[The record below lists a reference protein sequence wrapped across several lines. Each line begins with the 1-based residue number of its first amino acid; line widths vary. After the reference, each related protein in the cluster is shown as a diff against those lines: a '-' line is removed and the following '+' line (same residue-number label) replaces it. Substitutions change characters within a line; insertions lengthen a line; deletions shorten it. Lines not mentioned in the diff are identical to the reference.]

1 MKNAV
6 KSLSGA
12 LALVGAFA
20 VQAQSA
26 TEMPSREGTA
36 PPPSLSSAT
45 TPQTGQ
51 NPAPVS
57 TGVTTTPGNESLSA
71 SKLQQEKQSNGTAR
85 PVPSAAA
92 TDPAPS
98 PGAAASSTK
107 APPAMT
113 PSASEVSGKPSGQ
126 DLKPA
131 EVGRQS
137 RLPDMRMWQLSVGQL
152 ELDKGFLTA
161 MVDAGK
167 RIKIPVPAYLIQHPR
182 GLVLFDTGMNVEVSD
197 GNCANYWG
205 QGLCGAFTA
214 IQSRDEVIDRQ
225 LRNLGFTPEDVTH
238 VVYSH
243 FHLDHAGNIRM
254 FPKARH
260 VVQKAELKTA
270 WWPEKFQ
277 RAAYVLKD
285 YDGTRDYDFVQLEGD
300 FDLFGDGSLLLLD
313 TQGHTQGHQSLQVN
327 LKNTGTVLLAADAVY
342 TAENEAGVIPGIT
355 WNTNASMRAIDR
367 LKQIRDATQGA
378 LWYSHDPGQHAERM
392 KVKVYD

>member
-26 TEMPSREGTA
+26 TESPSRGGAT
-36 PPPSLSSAT
+36 PPPSPSSPAT
-45 TPQTGQ
+45 
-51 NPAPVS
+51 VS

-71 SKLQQEKQSNGTAR
+71 SKLQQEKQAN
-85 PVPSAAA
+85 
-92 TDPAPS
+92 
-98 PGAAASSTK
+98 GAARASSTG
-107 APPAMT
+107 AAPAMT
-113 PSASEVSGKPSGQ
+113 PAASDVSGKPSGQ

-131 EVGRQS
+131 TVDRQA
-137 RLPDMRMWQLSVGQL
+137 RLPDMRMWQLTVGQL

-182 GLVLFDTGMNVEVSD
+182 GLVLFDTGMNVDVSD

-214 IQSRDEVIDRQ
+214 IQGRDEVIDRQ

-243 FHLDHAGNIRM
+243 FHLDHAGNIKM
-254 FPKARH
+254 FPKAKH

-378 LWYSHDPGQHAERM
+378 LWYSHDPVQHAERM

>member
-12 LALVGAFA
+12 LALVSAFA

-26 TEMPSREGTA
+26 TEVPSRGAATS
-36 PPPSLSSAT
+36 PPTQSNSA

-51 NPAPVS
+51 TPAPAS
-57 TGVTTTPGNESLSA
+57 TGVTTTPGNESLST
-71 SKLQQEKQSNGTAR
+71 SKLQQEKQSNGTAA
-85 PVPSAAA
+85 PSAAA
-92 TDPAPS
+92 PS
-98 PGAAASSTK
+98 TTTTGA
-107 APPAMT
+107 PAMT
-113 PSASEVSGKPSGQ
+113 PSLSDMSGKPSGQ
-126 DLKPA
+126 DLKTA
-131 EVGRQS
+131 AVDRQA

-161 MVDAGK
+161 MVDVGK

-214 IQSRDEVIDRQ
+214 IQGRDEVIDRQ
-225 LRNLGFTPEDVTH
+225 LRNLGFTPDDVTH

-243 FHLDHAGNIRM
+243 FHLDHAGNIKM

-378 LWYSHDPGQHAERM
+378 LWYSHDPAQHAERT
-392 KVKVYD
+392 KIKVYD

>member
-12 LALVGAFA
+12 LALVGAFS

-26 TEMPSREGTA
+26 TETPSRGGTA
-36 PPPSLSSAT
+36 PPPSQSSAT

-71 SKLQQEKQSNGTAR
+71 SKLQQEKRSNGAA
-85 PVPSAAA
+85 PVPSSAA
-92 TDPAPS
+92 PASSPPS
-98 PGAAASSTK
+98 AGAGSSTK
-107 APPAMT
+107 AAPAMT
-113 PSASEVSGKPSGQ
+113 PSASEVSGKPSAQ

-131 EVGRQS
+131 AVDRQS

-214 IQSRDEVIDRQ
+214 IQGRDEVIDRQ

-243 FHLDHAGNIRM
+243 FHLDHAGNIKM

-378 LWYSHDPGQHAERM
+378 LWYSHDPAQHAERT
-392 KVKVYD
+392 KIKVYD

>member
-12 LALVGAFA
+12 LALVSAFA

-26 TEMPSREGTA
+26 TEVPSRGAATS
-36 PPPSLSSAT
+36 PPTQSNSA

-51 NPAPVS
+51 TPAPAS
-57 TGVTTTPGNESLSA
+57 TGVTTTPGNESLST
-71 SKLQQEKQSNGTAR
+71 SKLQQEKQSNGTAA
-85 PVPSAAA
+85 PSAAA
-92 TDPAPS
+92 PS
-98 PGAAASSTK
+98 TTTTGA
-107 APPAMT
+107 PAMT
-113 PSASEVSGKPSGQ
+113 PSLSDMSGKPSGQ
-126 DLKPA
+126 DLKTA
-131 EVGRQS
+131 AVDRQA

-161 MVDAGK
+161 MVDVGK

-214 IQSRDEVIDRQ
+214 IQGRDEVIDRQ
-225 LRNLGFTPEDVTH
+225 LRNLGFTPDDVTH

-243 FHLDHAGNIRM
+243 FHLDHAGNIKM

-285 YDGTRDYDFVQLEGD
+285 YDGTRD
-300 FDLFGDGSLLLLD
+300 
-313 TQGHTQGHQSLQVN
+313 
-327 LKNTGTVLLAADAVY
+327 
-342 TAENEAGVIPGIT
+342 
-355 WNTNASMRAIDR
+355 
-367 LKQIRDATQGA
+367 
-378 LWYSHDPGQHAERM
+378 
-392 KVKVYD
+392 

>member
-26 TEMPSREGTA
+26 TETPSRGATT
-36 PPPSLSSAT
+36 PPPAQSSAT
-45 TPQTGQ
+45 TPKTGQ
-51 NPAPVS
+51 NPAPAS

-71 SKLQQEKQSNGTAR
+71 SKLQQEKQANGTAR
-85 PVPSAAA
+85 NSSSPAA
-92 TDPAPS
+92 
-98 PGAAASSTK
+98 GSSTG
-107 APPAMT
+107 ASPAMT
-113 PSASEVSGKPSGQ
+113 PSASEVSGKPSAR

-131 EVGRQS
+131 AVDRQS

-161 MVDAGK
+161 MVDTGK

-214 IQSRDEVIDRQ
+214 IQGRDEVIDRQ

-243 FHLDHAGNIRM
+243 FHLDHAGNIKM

-285 YDGTRDYDFVQLEGD
+285 YDDTRDYDFVQLEGD

-378 LWYSHDPGQHAERM
+378 LWYSHDPAQHAERT
-392 KVKVYD
+392 KIKVYD

>member
-20 VQAQSA
+20 VQAQSTTGTPPA
-26 TEMPSREGTA
+26 DGTA
-36 PPPSLSSAT
+36 APPSQSSAT
-45 TPQTGQ
+45 PPRTGQ

-71 SKLQQEKQSNGTAR
+71 SKLQQEKQGNGAAAR
-85 PVPSAAA
+85 NASPSAA
-92 TDPAPS
+92 T
-98 PGAAASSTK
+98 SSTS
-107 APPAMT
+107 AAPAMT
-113 PSASEVSGKPSGQ
+113 PSVSEMSGKPSGQ
-126 DLKPA
+126 DLKTA
-131 EVGRQS
+131 SADRQA

-214 IQSRDEVIDRQ
+214 IQGRDEVIDRQ
-225 LRNLGFTPEDVTH
+225 LRSLGFTPEDVTH

-243 FHLDHAGNIRM
+243 FHLDHAGNIEM

-378 LWYSHDPGQHAERM
+378 LWYSHDPAQHAERM

>member
-12 LALVGAFA
+12 LALVSAFA

-26 TEMPSREGTA
+26 TEVPSRGAATS
-36 PPPSLSSAT
+36 PPTQSNSAT
-45 TPQTGQ
+45 SQTGQ
-51 NPAPVS
+51 TPAPAS
-57 TGVTTTPGNESLSA
+57 TGVTTTPGNESLST
-71 SKLQQEKQSNGTAR
+71 SKLQQEKQSNGTAA
-85 PVPSAAA
+85 PSAAA
-92 TDPAPS
+92 PS
-98 PGAAASSTK
+98 TTTTGA
-107 APPAMT
+107 PAMT
-113 PSASEVSGKPSGQ
+113 PSLSDMSGKPSGQ
-126 DLKPA
+126 DLKTA
-131 EVGRQS
+131 AVDRQA

-161 MVDAGK
+161 MVDVGK

-214 IQSRDEVIDRQ
+214 IQGRDEVIDRQ
-225 LRNLGFTPEDVTH
+225 LRNLGFTPDDVTH

-243 FHLDHAGNIRM
+243 FHLDHAGNIKM

-378 LWYSHDPGQHAERM
+378 LWYSHDPAQHAERT
-392 KVKVYD
+392 KIKVYD